1 MGVNKI
7 AKMIEDKGLRKRFVA
22 DKCGISPGTLSKII
36 SGETKQPS
44 LDVAINLARVLE
56 TTVEEL
62 WGEDV

>member
-1 MGVNKI
+1 MNKI
-7 AKMIEDKGLRKRFVA
+7 AKVIEEKGLRKRFVA

-44 LDVAINLARVLE
+44 LDVAIKLARILG

-62 WGEDV
+62 WGDEA